1 ISNSV
6 SDIQGFIA
14 RDGDRKELVLALRG
28 SVSIID
34 ILVDSAIVLVPL
46 ITPSVEAPSGVRVH
60 SGFLVGWNSIAI
72 QIISV
77 IKQQLFLHPDLK
89 NLVTTG
95 HSLGG
100 SLATLAAICLR
111 RNFPSLTTRTY
122 SYGAPRVGNKEFA
135 DYFNGEFG
143 VNAFRVVHSNDG
155 VPTMIPTSLGYHHHG
170 ARFSSGFLTSV
181 TGVEYWQTED
191 PPQENSTKQCSPDG
205 EDPRCSASVPSEGVN
220 AAHMTYFGIL
230 ATTPFCI

>member
-1 ISNSV
+1 MSV
-6 SDIQGFIA
+6 KD
-14 RDGDRKELVLALRG
+14 LRG
-28 SVSIID
+28 ISPDILEDLIFYFKYASSAYTPFCPRPNGRNLVTEISKASSLATETGKNWCLLSVEGRFEGFLLIDIDGLKIPWNDSVSIID

-46 ITPSVEAPSGVRVH
+46 ITPGVEAPSGVRVH

-72 QIISV
+72 QIIAV

-111 RNFPSLTTRTY
+111 GNFPSLTTRTY
-122 SYGAPRVGNKEFA
+122 SYGAPRNKEFA

-155 VPTMIPTSLGYHHHG
+155 
-170 ARFSSGFLTSV
+170 
-181 TGVEYWQTED
+181 
-191 PPQENSTKQCSPDG
+191 
-205 EDPRCSASVPSEGVN
+205 
-220 AAHMTYFGIL
+220 
-230 ATTPFCI
+230 